1 MKSQPEVIRSRQN
14 PRVQALAR
22 LRERGGREATGRFI
36 IEGTRELERAMEA
49 GVKPEA
55 VYFCPKLFKRPE
67 GAQAVMSAAE
77 KIGAEIVELG
87 EEAFDKAG
95 YREGAD
101 GLIGVAKTWKPTLDG
116 LQEPKDAPM
125 YLVVVAVEKPGNLGA
140 LLRTADAAGCA
151 AVIVCDPVTDLF
163 NPNVVRSSQGAAF
176 SMPVAVAD
184 RESVEKWLRAR
195 KVSILATTPAGKAM
209 HWTPDYTG
217 PSALLLGSEKDGLSE
232 FWLKKADRLI
242 GIPQLGR
249 ADSLN
254 VGMAAAICLF
264 EAVRQRAVKDRTKR
278 AVLNLAAENTD
289 PAKQPFREFR
299 RLRG

>member
-1 MKSQPEVIRSRQN
+1 MPAALRGEPDSFSSRHMSFPEVIRSRQN

-22 LRERGGREATGRFI
+22 LGERKEREATGRFA

-49 GVKPEA
+49 GVRPAE

-67 GAQAVMSAAE
+67 GAQAVLAE
-77 KIGAEIVELG
+77 AQKRGAELIELG
-87 EEAFDKAG
+87 EEAYDKAG

-101 GLIGVAKTWKPTLDG
+101 GIIGVAKTWIPTLDA
-116 LQEPKDAPM
+116 LPKPKGVPL
-125 YLVVVAVEKPGNLGA
+125 YLVVEAVEKPGNLGA

-163 NPNVVRSSQGAAF
+163 NPNVIRSSQGASF
-176 SMPVAVAD
+176 SMPTAVGD
-184 RESVEKWLRAR
+184 RESVEKWLRAN
-195 KVSILATTPAGKAM
+195 KVSVLATTPAGKAM
-209 HWTPDYTG
+209 HWEPDYTG
-217 PSALLLGSEKDGLSE
+217 ASALLLGSEKDGLSD
-232 FWLKKADRLI
+232 FWLKKADKLI

-264 EAVRQRAVKDRTKR
+264 EAVRQRAVKK
-278 AVLNLAAENTD
+278 
-289 PAKQPFREFR
+289 
-299 RLRG
+299 